1 MADQDLTS
9 EWLITV
15 EIDGPAVGRTYPL
28 LEISAMLIET
38 AAILR
43 NATLNAIEPLEE
55 ENGYLEVDLRGAF
68 PRPGSYIQD
77 IGISIVQFAQNSVV
91 PWMSK
96 IPLEQI
102 VKHLNDALELAE
114 RIRKVFRREKAPRV
128 ERANKEIAVLTS
140 EDQPALEVSRPALDS
155 LGPAFSILAHLD
167 PERCSSIE
175 VRTPDGSQV
184 KVKYEARQRMSP
196 AEFRELAALARR
208 LKREAKH
215 GGFIELAETTPVVA
229 RLPTGDRH
237 TLSGTIRELYFD
249 SRSGHFYTKGD
260 YAVPEGT
267 YPFELTGDQ
276 SLLISVR
283 DLMGE
288 GTVVMLC
295 LLERRRKKVV
305 RLYAESIHR
314 ASLAN

>member
-9 EWLITV
+9 EWLMTV
-15 EIDGPAVGRTYPL
+15 VIDGPAVGRTYPL
-28 LEISAMLIET
+28 LDISAMLIDT

-43 NATLNAIEPLEE
+43 NATLNAIEPLAE
-55 ENGYLEVDLRGAF
+55 ENGYFEVDLRGTF
-68 PRPGSYIQD
+68 PRYGSYKQD
-77 IGISIVQFAQNSVV
+77 IGISIVQFAQNTIV

-102 VKHLNDALELAE
+102 VKRMNDALELADH
-114 RIRKVFRREKAPRV
+114 IRKVFRREKAPRV
-128 ERANKEIAVLTS
+128 ERANKEIAVLAS
-140 EDQPALEVSRPALDS
+140 KDQPALEVSRPALDS

-175 VRTPDGSQV
+175 VQTSDGSQI
-184 KVKYEARQRMSP
+184 KVKYEARERMSP
-196 AEFRELAALARR
+196 AEFRELAALAKR

-215 GGFIELAETTPVVA
+215 GGFIELAETPPAVA
-229 RLPTGDRH
+229 RLSTRDQH
-237 TLSGTIRELYFD
+237 TLSGTIRELDFD
-249 SRSGHFYTKGD
+249 SRSGHFHTKGD
-260 YAVPEGT
+260 HAVPEGT

-276 SLLISVR
+276 PLTSVR

-288 GTVVMLC
+288 GTVVMVC
-295 LLERRRKKVV
+295 LIERRRKKVV